1 MKGAEIVAREGM
13 KTMLKTVLLASAIA
27 MTATATFA
35 QMAPP
40 MDMSWAIQSQMRN
53 QMLGDQRASY
63 AAMWYYNTMMRLRAM
78 GYTGPSLPTGVTT
91 QSLENSINAANA
103 ATQRYIAGS
112 QVNSA
117 ATSNAVGDYDMRA
130 VRGCYWG
137 QDYYGRSGY
146 VCP

>member
-1 MKGAEIVAREGM
+1 MLRTAAMKGADTVAHEGI
-13 KTMLKTVLLASAIA
+13 KTMLKSVLLAGGIVMA
-27 MTATATFA
+27 ATAVSA

-40 MDMSWAIQSQMRN
+40 MDMSWGIQSQMRN
-53 QMLGDQRASY
+53 QMLGDQRAQY

-91 QSLENSINAANA
+91 PSLENSINAANA

-112 QVNSA
+112 QANSV

-137 QDYYGRSGY
+137 QD
-146 VCP
+146 